1 MFLANL
7 LITIVLIRGV
17 GVGLLAFGCL
27 SFGARGRT
35 LVSYSELSNPINLPM
50 DRPPA
55 PAPKPQRGRPRDPER
70 VRRILEAAQR
80 HFNEHGLERA
90 SVDAIAADASVSK
103 MTVYSN
109 FGSKEGLF
117 QAVVRDRTAPVVTGV
132 QGAGALDPDQ
142 PEKALLVVGTRFL
155 ALARG
160 DALGAMRAVYGVA
173 GAQPEVCRAFY
184 QEGPERANGELAA
197 YLRRA
202 HSAGTLTVR
211 NPLQAA
217 DLFLS
222 MFLGSGHI
230 RGLLKLEMPDSRE
243 DKALLREAVRVF
255 MAAYGA

>member
-1 MFLANL
+1 M
-7 LITIVLIRGV
+7 
-17 GVGLLAFGCL
+17 
-27 SFGARGRT
+27 AR
-35 LVSYSELSNPINLPM
+35 LPV
-50 DRPPA
+50 PAPA

-90 SVDAIAADASVSK
+90 SVDAIAADAGVSK
-103 MTVYSN
+103 MTVYNN

-117 QAVVRDRTAPVVTGV
+117 QAVVRDRTAPVVAGV
-132 QGAGALDPDQ
+132 PDVPGAAALEPDQ
-142 PEKALLVVGTRFL
+142 PEKALLAIGARFL

-160 DALGAMRAVYGVA
+160 DDALGALRSVYGVA

-184 QEGPERANGELAA
+184 KDGPERVNGELAA

-202 HSAGTLTVR
+202 HSAGTLKVR

-243 DKALLREAVRVF
+243 NRSLLREAVRVF

>member
-1 MFLANL
+1 MCA
-7 LITIVLIRGV
+7 
-17 GVGLLAFGCL
+17 
-27 SFGARGRT
+27 
-35 LVSYSELSNPINLPM
+35 SYSELSSPLILTM
-50 DRPPA
+50 ARSHASA
-55 PAPKPQRGRPRDPER
+55 PRPQRGRPRDPER
-70 VRRILEAAQR
+70 GRRILDAAQR

-90 SVDAIAADASVSK
+90 NVDAIAADAGVSK

-117 QAVVRDRTAPVVTGV
+117 QAVVRDRTAPVVADV
-132 QGAGALDPDQ
+132 PGAGALDPDQ
-142 PEKALLVVGTRFL
+142 PEQALLAVGARFL

-160 DALGAMRAVYGVA
+160 DEALGTMRSVYGVA
-173 GAQPEVCRAFY
+173 GALPEACRAFY
-184 QEGPERANGELAA
+184 TEGPELVKGELAA

-202 HSAGTLTVR
+202 HAAGTLKVR

-230 RGLLKLEMPDSRE
+230 RGLLKLEVPDSRE
-243 DKALLREAVRVF
+243 DRALLREAVRVF